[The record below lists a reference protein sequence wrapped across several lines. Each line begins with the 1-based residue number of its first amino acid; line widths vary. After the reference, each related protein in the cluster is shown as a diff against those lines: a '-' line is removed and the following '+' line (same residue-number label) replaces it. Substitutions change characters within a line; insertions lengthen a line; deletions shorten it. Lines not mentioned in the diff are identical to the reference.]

1 MLSFSFASS
10 CACAQGYSALPAACG
25 HRESC
30 VNFVAIAAVLH
41 LKVLAGEGTCH
52 NIASFKATIIVIISV
67 HLRCL
72 CKLQSIENHL
82 NFVATTAFLHL
93 RLLAGEVTCHSIAS
107 IESLRF
113 VSISSQARRL
123 NFVAT
128 TAVRHLK
135 MLGCEVTHHSIS
147 NFKVLRF
154 ILLSLRLQV
163 SASLR
168 ALESI
173 GSHVIF
179 DAIAAAHIFFD
190 TCIVIIG
197 LLTFSPKEF
206 SVLSPASCLGQRPEP
221 VATEPCAAPS
231 INFCNYRDN
240 LASTS
245 IASRGTAHRGK
256 SIPPVSSAFCQPQR
270 VLSNAQ
276 HLL

>member
-1 MLSFSFASS
+1 MCFPCDSH
-10 CACAQGYSALPAACG
+10 PI
-25 HRESC
+25 R
-30 VNFVAIAAVLH
+30 
-41 LKVLAGEGTCH
+41 
-52 NIASFKATIIVIISV
+52 IVIISLQ
-67 HLRCL
+67 LRGL

-107 IESLRF
+107 FESLRF
-113 VSISSQARRL
+113 VSISLQARRL

-128 TAVRHLK
+128 AAVRHLK

-147 NFKVLRF
+147 NFTVLRF
-154 ILLSLRLQV
+154 ILLSLQLRV

-197 LLTFSPKEF
+197 LLTFWCTPRGTALGGKSIPPRSSAF
-206 SVLSPASCLGQRPEP
+206 CHPQAASGN
-221 VATEPCAAPS
+221 APS
-231 INFCNYRDN
+231 QLQQN
-240 LASTS
+240 LVLLLLSTS
-245 IASRGTAHRGK
+245 AITGTTLPILLIASRGTAHGGK
-256 SIPPVSSAFCQPQR
+256 SISPVSSAFCQPQR